1 VGLPGVTGSLEKVQ
15 CWLGAEQR
23 FQQRGQEDV
32 RAAGGRR
39 PPAAIPGDRAVYCL
53 LSSLLSVCPQ

>member
-23 FQQRGQEDV
+23 FHQRGQEDV